1 MSLLRNDRNG
11 KKRSVEV
18 DDTYIGKYKIGDAA
32 LSVIM
37 LVTVAAALVAVVF
50 CIFVIGT
57 RLSNG
62 NKHPSDSEITESGVD
77 ISDLTSDFGDGPD
90 DSAVFQPSESVS
102 DTKHNEASTDGEPSN
117 TVNEETSTN
126 VITEAPTIPNKETL
140 TEEPTD
146 TDTKDPSE
154 ETEGPTGYVPITPDD
169 VSVIGYNDMSSKY
182 AILVDCNTN
191 TAIAQRL
198 ADRTIYPASLT
209 KIMTVVVAYENIEN
223 FNDIFIMPAELVLK
237 AANQG
242 ASIAQFWAKTPLTM
256 TDLMY
261 GTILPSGA
269 EAAYGLAQCVAGS
282 EEAFAV
288 LMNKK
293 AAELGMTNTHFV
305 NVTGLHDPN
314 HYSTVRDMAT
324 LMNYAMSIPTVKE
337 IMSAIQYTRSDGQQ
351 TLTSVVFNKTGYVHQ
366 TYNNGV
372 TMIAGKSG
380 YTPEAQRCLAS
391 YYESESGERYIL
403 VTAYAYGSGKT
414 PVNDAGALIEKYIK

>member
-11 KKRSVEV
+11 KKRSVEF
-18 DDTYIGKYKIGDAA
+18 DDTYIGKYKISDAA

-62 NKHPSDSEITESGVD
+62 NKHPSDSEITDSVFD
-77 ISDLTSDFGDGPD
+77 ISDFTSDIGDGPD
-90 DSAVFQPSESVS
+90 DSSVYQPSESVS
-102 DTKHNEASTDGEPSN
+102 DTKRNETSTDGEPSDTAN
-117 TVNEETSTN
+117 GETSTN
-126 VITEAPTIPNKETL
+126 ITTETPTDQRKEAS
-140 TEEPTD
+140 TEEPTE
-146 TDTKDPSE
+146 TETKKPSE

>member
-18 DDTYIGKYKIGDAA
+18 DDTYIGKYKISDAA

-90 DSAVFQPSESVS
+90 DSAVFQPSESAS
-102 DTKHNEASTDGEPSN
+102 DTEFKETSTDGEPSD

-126 VITEAPTIPNKETL
+126 ITTETPTDQSKETS
-140 TEEPTD
+140 TEEPTE
-146 TDTKDPSE
+146 TETKKPSE

-169 VSVIGYNDMSSKY
+169 VSVIGYSDMSSQY

-223 FNDIFIMPAELVLK
+223 FNDTFTMTKELVLK
-237 AANQG
+237 AYNQG
-242 ASIAQFWAKTPLTM
+242 ASMACFYAHTVLTM

-324 LMNYAMSIPTVKE
+324 LMNYAMSIPAIKE
-337 IMSAIQYTRSDGQQ
+337 IMSAVEYIRSDGQQ
-351 TLTSVVFNKTGYVHQ
+351 TLRSVVFKWTDYEHKTCS
-366 TYNNGV
+366 NGL
-372 TMIAGKSG
+372 TMVAGKSG